1 MLSLGKSASLL
12 HTFSEVTGGFE
23 VIYLLENLPL
33 LPREYGITGNWW
45 IYSGWVGELVWEIGV
60 KEREDSVGE
69 GSKREK

>member
-1 MLSLGKSASLL
+1 MLSLSIYTRSF
-12 HTFSEVTGGFE
+12 HTFSEVMGGFE
-23 VIYLLENLPL
+23 VNFLLENLAL
-33 LPREYGITGNWW
+33 LLREYGITGNWW